1 MIIFIT
7 LLLATALIIGGSIL
21 FKQYNSRQQ
30 LIARLSYG
38 FNDSPEEVRIVDLS
52 AGDYGLTGSDRI
64 FYHLREF
71 LSTSQGKILT
81 FSLGAILASASLAMM
96 GKPFRSILFGAGGG
110 GILLLITVLFSL
122 YLNKKQKFYKIQ
134 TELPN
139 VLELLAAIMEGGM
152 AFESAL
158 MHILRESDTKHPLYF
173 DLLIVSEAIQRG
185 RRRNEA
191 LTLWTNRC
199 ELIYIA
205 DIVSSM
211 IQAEQT
217 GASLSTVLKHHA
229 QAVLRENEAV
239 IQRRAERLPVRMLMP
254 MASCI
259 LPAVIIVA
267 AGPSIV
273 RIMQIIDDIIAK

>member
-1 MIIFIT
+1 MMIVIAI
-7 LLLATALIIGGSIL
+7 LVLTACAVAAVVVYR
-21 FKQYNSRQQ
+21 QYNNRQE
-30 LIARLSYG
+30 LIARLK
-38 FNDSPEEVRIVDLS
+38 FEFEQQPEEVGVFDLS

-71 LSTSQGKILT
+71 LNTLQGKILM
-81 FSLGAILASASLAMM
+81 FSSGAIIASATLAIL
-96 GKPFRSILFGAGGG
+96 GKPFRSLIFGAAAG
-110 GILLLITVLFSL
+110 GILLLTLGLFAL
-122 YLNKKQKFYKIQ
+122 YLNKKQKLQKVQ

-158 MHILRESDTKHPLYF
+158 MHVLREADTKHPLYF
-173 DLLIVSEAIQRG
+173 DLLIVSEAMQRG

-191 LTLWTNRC
+191 LNLWANRC

-205 DIVSSM
+205 DIVASM
-211 IQAEQT
+211 AQAEQT
-217 GASLSTVLKHHA
+217 GASLSSVLKHHA

-273 RIMQIIDDIIAK
+273 RIMQIIDDIISK